1 MGRIQG
7 FCANFLGEKLRNTT
21 YTADS
26 LYLEWDVFCVE
37 FMQIS
42 VRQACGFQHRNP
54 LWELHLTQHCPI
66 FNKTPNVPAGNRT
79 GFGQLRMCLLEA
91 TSYLTGRIAQHA
103 VPFFPTKQWTLQRNP
118 TDTTI
123 SQWGPLSAASRS
135 LWLPFRTEAI
145 TVVSTELTLQ
155 YDHQKFLQF
164 YTI

>member
-1 MGRIQG
+1 
-7 FCANFLGEKLRNTT
+7 
-21 YTADS
+21 
-26 LYLEWDVFCVE
+26 
-37 FMQIS
+37 MQIS
-42 VRQACGFQHRNP
+42 VQQACGFQHRNP
-54 LWELHLTQHCPI
+54 LWELHLTQDCPI

-91 TSYLTGRIAQHA
+91 TSYLAGRIAQNTE
-103 VPFFPTKQWTLQRNP
+103 PFFPTKQWTLQRNP

-145 TVVSTELTLQ
+145 TVVSELTLQ
-155 YDHQKFLQF
+155 YDQQNVLQF